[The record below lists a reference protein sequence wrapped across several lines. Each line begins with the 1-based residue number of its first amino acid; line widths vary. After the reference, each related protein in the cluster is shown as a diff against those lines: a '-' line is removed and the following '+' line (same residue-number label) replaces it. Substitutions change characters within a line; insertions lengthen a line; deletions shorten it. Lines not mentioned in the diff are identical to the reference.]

1 MTYFYLILDNYR
13 LLNVM
18 DEEGQNAI
26 ELEPTNYSESF
37 PLNNVV
43 EMTELMK
50 ELKFY
55 PELLKK
61 MMISQ
66 AEAAAQNPSAVEAA
80 PAEKVEEAPKVEVC
94 SSENQL

>member
-1 MTYFYLILDNYR
+1 MIYFYLILDNYR

-26 ELEPTNYSESF
+26 EVEATNYSESF

-43 EMTELMK
+43 EMAELMK

-66 AEAAAQNPSAVEAA
+66 AEAAAQNPSAAEAA
-80 PAEKVEEAPKVEVC
+80 PAEKVVEAPKIEVLL
-94 SSENQL
+94 SENQL